1 MGGWK
6 RPLSYDILP
15 REPFHRLAGSL
26 REIGYCPERAA
37 ECLALGGTD
46 ELYPL
51 DYRYLPRW
59 DDLLSQRPDD
69 LSPVVRL
76 LLLGLPVET
85 ARIEGSLGSEQTGF
99 LIGTGLAFES
109 GGMLRPRLSIV
120 PFEDLLVATD
130 RLFMNAD
137 PESAEEG
144 LSSDNC
150 VWRLDRTTL
159 LMSQKM
165 RKDVAGEVLELG
177 CGSGVLSLLT
187 AKACPEHGR
196 MSAKHVTGVDI
207 NTRAVNVAG
216 FNARLNGVENAGF
229 IQGDLYRPVK
239 GKRFDYI
246 FSNPPSAPGLVRGWN
261 REGGATGREMVE
273 EMLRGLDGHLKP
285 GGVFQASAHFGYRGK
300 GDIGSWAGNLAGS
313 GRHEITYD
321 LLGEEEDAGTFAL
334 REAWQKAGPRDY
346 GLYLRTYRQYSEN
359 LGKAG
364 MDRLCFGILTFEG
377 R

>member
-1 MGGWK
+1 MVNS
-6 RPLSYDILP
+6 PLQYASIPENWFRQL
-15 REPFHRLAGSL
+15 RQRLA
-26 REIGYCPERAA
+26 EIGYTPERTA

-85 ARIEGSLGSEQTGF
+85 ARIEESLGGQPAGF
-99 LIGTGLAFES
+99 LTGTGLAFES
-109 GGMLRPRLSIV
+109 KGMLHPRLSIV
-120 PFEDLLVATD
+120 PFEDLLVASD

-159 LMSQKM
+159 LMSRKM
-165 RKDVAGEVLELG
+165 RRDVTGEVLELG

-196 MSAKHVTGVDI
+196 RSAKHVTGVDI
-207 NTRAVNVAG
+207 NPRAVNVAG
-216 FNARLNGVENAGF
+216 FNARLNGAENAEF
-229 IQGDLYRPVK
+229 LQGGLYAPVK
-239 GKRFDYI
+239 GRRFDHI
-246 FSNPPSAPGLVRGWN
+246 FSNPPSAPGLVRAWN
-261 REGGATGREMVE
+261 REGGASGREMVE

-285 GGVFQASAHFGYRGK
+285 GGSFQTTAHFGYREK
-300 GDIGSWAGNLAGS
+300 GDMGSWAGNLAGS
-313 GRHEITYD
+313 GHYEITYD

-346 GLYLRTYRQYSEN
+346 DLYLRTYRQYSVN
-359 LGKAG
+359 LAKAG
-364 MDRLCFGILTFEG
+364 MDRLCFGILKAEG

>member
-6 RPLSYDILP
+6 RPLSYDIMP

-69 LSPVVRL
+69 LSQAVRL

-85 ARIEGSLGSEQTGF
+85 ARIKESLGSEQTGF

-109 GGMLRPRLSIV
+109 GGMLHPRLSIV
-120 PFEDLLVATD
+120 PFGDLLVATD

-137 PESAEEG
+137 PESAEPG

-159 LMSQKM
+159 LMSRKM
-165 RKDVAGEVLELG
+165 RRDVTGEVLELG

-196 MSAKHVTGVDI
+196 RSAKHVTGVDI
-207 NTRAVNVAG
+207 NPRAVNVAG
-216 FNARLNGVENAGF
+216 FNARLNGAENVEF
-229 IQGDLYRPVK
+229 LQGGLYAPAK

-246 FSNPPSAPGLVRGWN
+246 FSNPPSAPGLVRAWN

-273 EMLRGLDGHLKP
+273 EMLKGVGGHLKP
-285 GGVFQASAHFGYRGK
+285 GGVFQTTMHFGYREK

-321 LLGEEEDAGTFAL
+321 LLGEEEDAETFAL

-364 MDRLCFGILTFEG
+364 MARLCFGLLTAEG